1 MLLTENNLKDLK
13 KVKRFLLQ
21 EDKSIFECGVCFS
34 EVSNE
39 KSNVCQCFECFNYV
53 CNICIIKM
61 ITKHNKY
68 TCPFCKS
75 EINIS
80 NIYWKNNNNLISIK
94 LEDAKKL
101 VKYL

>member
-1 MLLTENNLKDLK
+1 MLLTENNFKDLK

-21 EDKSIFECGVCFS
+21 EDKSIFECGVCFN
-34 EVSNE
+34 EVTNE

-61 ITKHNKY
+61 ITEENKY

-75 EINIS
+75 YINIS
-80 NIYWKNNNNLISIK
+80 NIYLKDNDNLISVK
-94 LEDAKKL
+94 LKDAKEMIKN
-101 VKYL
+101 V